1 MLLGAY
7 RVEDEA
13 AVVALWQRCG
23 LVRPVNDPRRDIAR
37 KLDHSPEQFLVGTI
51 NGELVATAMAGYDGH
66 RGWINYLAVAPDRQ
80 KAGLGVEMVAAAR
93 SLLGKLGC
101 PKLNVQVRATNAD
114 ALEFYRK
121 LGFVEDSVVSLGKR
135 MVRDH

>member
-1 MLLGAY
+1 MLLRAY

-80 KAGLGVEMVAAAR
+80 KAGLGAEMVAAAR

-101 PKLNVQVRATNAD
+101 PKLNVQVRTTNAD

-121 LGFVEDSVVSLGKR
+121 LGFVEDLVVSLGKR